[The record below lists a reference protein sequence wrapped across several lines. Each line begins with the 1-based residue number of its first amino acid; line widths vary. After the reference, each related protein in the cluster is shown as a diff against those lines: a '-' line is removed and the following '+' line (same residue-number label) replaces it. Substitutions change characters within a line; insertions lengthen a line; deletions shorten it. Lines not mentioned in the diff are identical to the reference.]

1 MRAFMIVAVAVL
13 LTSSGCFVDTAR
25 IKAGDEPT
33 LVDQK
38 RGGTAIYDELVVPV
52 MEKIVEQ
59 AQRDAIDKGGKFVVA
74 FIGIENKGAEE
85 LGDHEEAIY
94 DWIEEVLVEAGAYE
108 ILSMRYIKS
117 AMREAG
123 IRRPDDLFTAGA
135 QDRFNDVLKR
145 QGKIAD
151 YFLWGKMTT
160 QTSRHKGLISKSKER
175 RYRFSMEMIDA
186 HAGTVVAKKSAKGT
200 KAYTDW

>member
-1 MRAFMIVAVAVL
+1 M
-13 LTSSGCFVDTAR
+13 
-25 IKAGDEPT
+25 
-33 LVDQK
+33 
-38 RGGTAIYDELVVPV
+38 
-52 MEKIVEQ
+52 
-59 AQRDAIDKGGKFVVA
+59 
-74 FIGIENKGAEE
+74 AEE

-145 QGKIAD
+145 KGKIAD
-151 YFLWGKMTT
+151 YFLWGKMPT
-160 QTSRHKGLISKSKER
+160 QTSKHKGLLSKSKER

-186 HAGTVVAKKSAKGT
+186 HADTVVAKKSQSGT
-200 KAYTDW
+200 KAYTNW